1 MSSEKTDGEWLHLCL
16 CVDCKRSRYQ
26 GDDARGGE
34 RRRQSHRPLQQR
46 LSHTSLLRGIWSE
59 SSFQDHKAED
69 RGEVQRIQ
77 SAGGMVLNKRVMG
90 LLAVTR
96 SFGDHSIK
104 EFVIA
109 DPYVQS
115 LSLTP
120 DCEFLVMGCDGV
132 FDVLSDSEVCAIVLD
147 CLQAVRS

>member
-1 MSSEKTDGEWLHLCL
+1 
-16 CVDCKRSRYQ
+16 
-26 GDDARGGE
+26 
-34 RRRQSHRPLQQR
+34 
-46 LSHTSLLRGIWSE
+46 
-59 SSFQDHKAED
+59 
-69 RGEVQRIQ
+69 
-77 SAGGMVLNKRVMG
+77 MVLNKRVMG

-132 FDVLSDSEVCAIVLD
+132 FDVLSDSEVCSIVAD
-147 CLQAVRS
+147 CIRNVVQSVG

>member
-1 MSSEKTDGEWLHLCL
+1 M
-16 CVDCKRSRYQ
+16 
-26 GDDARGGE
+26 
-34 RRRQSHRPLQQR
+34 
-46 LSHTSLLRGIWSE
+46 I
-59 SSFQDHKAED
+59 
-69 RGEVQRIQ
+69 
-77 SAGGMVLNKRVMG
+77 LNKRVMG